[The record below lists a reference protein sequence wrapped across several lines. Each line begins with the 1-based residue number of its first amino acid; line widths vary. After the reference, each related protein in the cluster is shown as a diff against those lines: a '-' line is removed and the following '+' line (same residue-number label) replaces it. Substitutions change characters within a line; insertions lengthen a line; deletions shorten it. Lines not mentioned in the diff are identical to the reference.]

1 MDAPGFEVINMPHM
15 MGCRGAGHGDLKFTN
30 CRIDKKYLLGRE
42 GQGLEIAMHSLS
54 VSRAH
59 IAASNLG
66 MAQRM
71 LELSLAYAHD
81 RVTFGKPIGTRQ
93 AIRVKIADMSMMVHA
108 LRCMVYDF
116 AKAYME
122 NPTGEYIEEK
132 AAMCKLFSIDTTR
145 KVSDEMLEIFGGVG
159 YFEDCKYGPVERLY
173 RDCRAM
179 CWKRAL
185 RPFRELPFPE
195 IPSNTVLIWSTCC
208 KYFFLNR
215 VVRFLL
221 GPGDPVPPK

>member
-1 MDAPGFEVINMPHM
+1 M

-93 AIRVKIADMSMMVHA
+93 AIRVKIADVSMMVH
-108 LRCMVYDF
+108 L
-116 AKAYME
+116 
-122 NPTGEYIEEK
+122 
-132 AAMCKLFSIDTTR
+132 S
-145 KVSDEMLEIFGGVG
+145 
-159 YFEDCKYGPVERLY
+159 
-173 RDCRAM
+173 
-179 CWKRAL
+179 
-185 RPFRELPFPE
+185 
-195 IPSNTVLIWSTCC
+195 LIHI
-208 KYFFLNR
+208 
-215 VVRFLL
+215 
-221 GPGDPVPPK
+221 